1 MPLDVSTMSPFKLV
15 NHETLLRSDPQI
27 FTQMKYTVFDIDLK
41 ENGVS
46 HQPALM
52 KEIATYTF
60 EPHPP
65 HPSSF
70 YIGSLVLHIPPL
82 EFHSTAGSF
91 QCTKLIRLFQ
101 D

>member
-1 MPLDVSTMSPFKLV
+1 MPLDVSTMSPFKLA
-15 NHETLLRSDPQI
+15 NHKTLLRSDPQI

-60 EPHPP
+60 EPHTPVP
-65 HPSSF
+65 STSAHLCFISHPWSF
-70 YIGSLVLHIPPL
+70 IPPL
-82 EFHSTAGSF
+82 AAFNVQS
-91 QCTKLIRLFQ
+91 
-101 D
+101 